1 MNAIHRKS
9 LWKAFAVFSLFAF
22 ITIAGCSPPNQP
34 DPGTRETLYF
44 NAKVITVDSS
54 NPRAEAVI
62 VSGERIVFV
71 GSTHEATARVSA
83 RARKINLKGKTLVP
97 GFNDDHT
104 HTLAAGS
111 FYLQPILWGKS
122 CAEIIE
128 IVKKEAAKKKPGEL
142 ITASSWDYPTCPKP
156 HKSMLDRAAPNN
168 PVFLTQYSGHAAWVN
183 SLQLKEMGI
192 DRNTPDPEGGQ
203 IVRDE
208 NGEPTGILRDTA
220 MGSSEYLDFA
230 KQILSSSRHRA
241 IIDKSLELYRIAGI
255 TSVQDNTWEPFTVRL
270 LNKYRGQAKL
280 SARFAC
286 WQLGDSFLEPLP
298 RWFGSYDSLWVRKGL
313 TKYFADGAFSTRTG
327 WLFEEYADERGNTG
341 SPRYKDADIEKLVM
355 DAAKER
361 RQISFHAI
369 GDRAVHQVLDMY
381 EKAQKKYPWT
391 RELRFRIE
399 HVQLVKPQDIAR
411 MKALGVV
418 ACVQPFTISS
428 PDKDLVLLGPAR
440 ARQAY
445 PFHSFIKNGI
455 PVAFGSDIPAEVDYE
470 PLLCIY
476 YAVTRKNKAGTLGP
490 LNPAERFTPEEA
502 LHCYTMGSAYAE
514 FMEKEKG
521 SITKGKLADMALLS
535 EDLTAIPH
543 DAIRDIKVLMTI
555 VGGNVVYDR
564 EGMAR

>member
-1 MNAIHRKS
+1 MRPLLQKFTASGVFFLSTIIAYGILGCAPSKQPAAEKNELLFYNA
-9 LWKAFAVFSLFAF
+9 
-22 ITIAGCSPPNQP
+22 N
-34 DPGTRETLYF
+34 
-44 NAKVITVDSS
+44 VITVDSLKS
-54 NPRAEAVI
+54 RAEAVI
-62 VSGERIVFV
+62 VKGDRITFV
-71 GSTHEATARVSA
+71 GDTREAFGILSTKAQ
-83 RARKINLKGKTLVP
+83 KIDLKGRTLIP

-122 CAEIIE
+122 CGEIIE

-142 ITASSWDYPTCPKP
+142 VTASSWDYPTCTKP

-183 SLQLKEMGI
+183 SLQLKKMGI

-208 NGEPTGILRDTA
+208 KGEPTGILRDTA

-241 IIDKSLELYRIAGI
+241 IIDKALELYRIAGI

-270 LNKYRGQAKL
+270 LNKYKGRGML
-280 SARFAC
+280 SARFTC

-341 SPRYKDADIEKLVM
+341 SPRYKDAAMEKLVM
-355 DAAKER
+355 SAAKER

-440 ARQAY
+440 ARRAY
-445 PFHSFIKNGI
+445 PFHIFFKEGI

-476 YAVTRKNKAGTLGP
+476 YAVTRKNKSGTLGP

-502 LHCYTMGSAYAE
+502 LYCYTMGSAYAE
-514 FMEKEKG
+514 FMENEKG
-521 SITKGKLADMALLS
+521 SITRGKLADMAILS
-535 EDLTAIPH
+535 ADLTAVPKET
-543 DAIRDIKVLMTI
+543 IKNIEVLMTI
-555 VGGNVVYDR
+555 VGGKIVYDR
-564 EGMAR
+564 NGLAQ